1 SSAASLVS
9 KSFNPTAVLHRSSPA
24 DTVKPAEL
32 FGSVN
37 KAILIGVP
45 GAYTPGRA
53 SMQNCFQCDMR
64 SHSHVPGYLK
74 HYSELK
80 DKGVD
85 LIGCVA
91 VNDAFVMNAWAND
104 LGVGDKIIM
113 LADPKGSF
121 VKSLGL
127 DFDASAALGGQRS
140 KRFAMVLENGRI
152 SKVFVEPNNTGLS
165 VTLAENVVKEL

>member
-1 SSAASLVS
+1 MLRVSRVLFSSAPSLVS
-9 KSFNPTAVLHRSSPA
+9 KSFNPAAVLHRSSPA
-24 DTVKPAEL
+24 DTIKPAEF

-45 GAYTPGRA
+45 GAFTPGK
-53 SMQNCFQCDMR
+53 
-64 SHSHVPGYLK
+64 SHVPGYLK

-85 LIGCVA
+85 LIACVA

-104 LGVGDKIIM
+104 LGVGDKITM
-113 LADPKGSF
+113 LADPQGNF

-127 DFDASAALGGQRS
+127 DFDASAALGGNRS
-140 KRFAMVLENGRI
+140 KRFAIVLENGKI
-152 SKVFVEPNNTGLS
+152 SRVFVEPNNTGLS